1 MNFIDVTLA
10 CKDDVHFHAHIV
22 ILSTLD
28 PVEIEEGGGEGEVMG
43 AEGLS
48 FYRRALRTG

>member
-1 MNFIDVTLA
+1 MHKYCSYSDPIY
-10 CKDDVHFHAHIV
+10 
-22 ILSTLD
+22 TLD